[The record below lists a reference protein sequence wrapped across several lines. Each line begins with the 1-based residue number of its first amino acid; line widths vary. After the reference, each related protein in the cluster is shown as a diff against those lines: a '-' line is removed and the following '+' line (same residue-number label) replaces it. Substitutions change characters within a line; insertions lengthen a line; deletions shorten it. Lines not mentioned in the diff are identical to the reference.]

1 MRPGRFGRYAIRTAD
16 GVQEAAY
23 LPIGGIEQYIRVR
36 GRSRANPVLLVLH
49 GGPGSTLGATACR
62 WQGALEAAFTVVH
75 WDQRGSGNTYYR
87 DPAAP
92 PPTVERLLSDL
103 DELVDAL
110 RARYGRDRL
119 FLLGHSWGSLLG
131 GLYALRR
138 PEKLSA
144 WLPVS
149 QMVDFKRSEQ
159 VSAAEAIR
167 RARGAGREEDAERL
181 AQELEQ
187 VLALR
192 RLDRAGAG
200 ALRRVRRRKERYLP
214 PQYGGPSP
222 LGGLAAPE
230 LTGNDLRWKLRFDR
244 MLAANAALY
253 EELLGGLSLD
263 GCPPRYGVPVILTA
277 GERDWT
283 TPYPL
288 AAAYYDTLSAPCKV
302 FLSLPDAL
310 AQISPAPGRWVTG
323 GLLSVGAAAQHGVE
337 LCPGTVVVPV
347 AAAAVGAAGQV
358 AADVDRA
365 LILLRRGHR
374 DGHDIPAV
382 DVENLDVARG
392 EQVGADYP
400 RVLEQGGKLVHQL
413 PGLQQPLHPQGVVG

>member
-181 AQELEQ
+181 YEKFEGILYQMVAEYSVPIPGVVDTVQQLRKQGLKIGSTTGYTSQMMKQVLPKARGLGYEADCVVTPDVTGASRPTPFMLYECMRRLNVYPPSAVVKVGDTVVDIQEGKNAGAWSIGILTGSNLLGLTQAEYEAMAPDELEQ
-187 VLALR
+187 
-192 RLDRAGAG
+192 
-200 ALRRVRRRKERYLP
+200 RKQAAAERYLEA
-214 PQYGGPSP
+214 G
-222 LGGLAAPE
+222 A
-230 LTGNDLRWKLRFDR
+230 DL
-244 MLAANAALY
+244 
-253 EELLGGLSLD
+253 
-263 GCPPRYGVPVILTA
+263 VIDSIR
-277 GERDWT
+277 E
-283 TPYPL
+283 
-288 AAAYYDTLSAPCKV
+288 
-302 FLSLPDAL
+302 LPDAV
-310 AQISPAPGRWVTG
+310 AEINRRMAEQE
-323 GLLSVGAAAQHGVE
+323 AA
-337 LCPGTVVVPV
+337 C
-347 AAAAVGAAGQV
+347 
-358 AADVDRA
+358 
-365 LILLRRGHR
+365 
-374 DGHDIPAV
+374 
-382 DVENLDVARG
+382 
-392 EQVGADYP
+392 
-400 RVLEQGGKLVHQL
+400 
-413 PGLQQPLHPQGVVG
+413 

>member
-200 ALRRVRRRKERYLP
+200 ALLRFRRRKERYLP

-222 LGGLAAPE
+222 LEGLAAPE

-253 EELLGGLSLD
+253 EELLGGL
-263 GCPPRYGVPVILTA
+263 
-277 GERDWT
+277 
-283 TPYPL
+283 
-288 AAAYYDTLSAPCKV
+288 
-302 FLSLPDAL
+302 
-310 AQISPAPGRWVTG
+310 
-323 GLLSVGAAAQHGVE
+323 LSVGAAAQHGVE
-337 LCPGTVVVPV
+337 LRPGTVVVPV

-365 LILLRRGHR
+365 LVPLRRGHR

-382 DVENLDVARG
+382 DVENLDVAGG
-392 EQVGADYP
+392 EQVGADHP

-413 PGLQQPLHPQGVVG
+413 PGLQQPLHPQGVVGQLLHPQQDDTAVGVGKGGIGLPDAPGQPAGGQLGLQAVVFPVTADLLEVNHGMSPSF

>member
-23 LPIGGIEQYIRVR
+23 LPLGGIEQYIRVR

-167 RARGAGREEDAERL
+167 RAREAGREKEAERL

-192 RLDRAGAG
+192 RLDRAGAE
-200 ALRRVRRRKERYLP
+200 ALLRFRRRKERYLP

-253 EELLGGLSLD
+253 EELLGGL
-263 GCPPRYGVPVILTA
+263 
-277 GERDWT
+277 
-283 TPYPL
+283 
-288 AAAYYDTLSAPCKV
+288 
-302 FLSLPDAL
+302 
-310 AQISPAPGRWVTG
+310 
-323 GLLSVGAAAQHGVE
+323 LSVGAAAQHGVE
-337 LCPGTVVVPV
+337 LRPGTVVVPV

-365 LILLRRGHR
+365 LVPLRRGHR

-382 DVENLDVARG
+382 DVENLDVAGG
-392 EQVGADYP
+392 EQVGADHP

-413 PGLQQPLHPQGVVG
+413 PGLQQPLHPQGVVGQLLHPQQDDAAVGVGKGGIGLPDAPGQPAGGQLGLQAVVFPVTADLLEVKHGMSPSF

>member
-187 VLALR
+187 VLEAMEQEVTLEESF
-192 RLDRAGAG
+192 RLYHRGVDLLKACSDKIDRVEKQIQI
-200 ALRRVRRRKERYLP
+200 L
-214 PQYGGPSP
+214 
-222 LGGLAAPE
+222 
-230 LTGNDLRWKLRFDR
+230 D
-244 MLAANAALY
+244 
-253 EELLGGLSLD
+253 EE
-263 GCPPRYGVPVILTA
+263 
-277 GERDWT
+277 GE
-283 TPYPL
+283 
-288 AAAYYDTLSAPCKV
+288 S
-302 FLSLPDAL
+302 
-310 AQISPAPGRWVTG
+310 
-323 GLLSVGAAAQHGVE
+323 HGF
-337 LCPGTVVVPV
+337 
-347 AAAAVGAAGQV
+347 
-358 AADVDRA
+358 
-365 LILLRRGHR
+365 
-374 DGHDIPAV
+374 
-382 DVENLDVARG
+382 
-392 EQVGADYP
+392 
-400 RVLEQGGKLVHQL
+400 
-413 PGLQQPLHPQGVVG
+413 

>member
-167 RARGAGREEDAERL
+167 RAREAGREKEAERL

-192 RLDRAGAG
+192 RLDRAGAE
-200 ALRRVRRRKERYLP
+200 ALLRFRRRKEQYLP

-253 EELLGGLSLD
+253 EELLGGL
-263 GCPPRYGVPVILTA
+263 
-277 GERDWT
+277 
-283 TPYPL
+283 
-288 AAAYYDTLSAPCKV
+288 
-302 FLSLPDAL
+302 
-310 AQISPAPGRWVTG
+310 
-323 GLLSVGAAAQHGVE
+323 LSVGAAAQHGVE
-337 LCPGTVVVPV
+337 LRPGTVVVPV

-365 LILLRRGHR
+365 LVPLRRGHR

-382 DVENLDVARG
+382 DVENLDVAGG
-392 EQVGADYP
+392 EQVGADHP

-413 PGLQQPLHPQGVVG
+413 PGLQQPLHPQGVVGQLLHPQQDDAAVGVGKGGIGLPDAPGQPAGGQLGLQAVVFPVTADLLEVKHGMSPSF

>member
-92 PPTVERLLSDL
+92 PPTVERRLSDL
-103 DELVDAL
+103 DELVYAL
-110 RARYGRDRL
+110 WARYGRDRL

-200 ALRRVRRRKERYLP
+200 ALLRFRRRKERYLP

-230 LTGNDLRWKLRFDR
+230 TTCGGSSVLTEYWRPMPPSTRSCWG
-244 MLAANAALY
+244 A
-253 EELLGGLSLD
+253 
-263 GCPPRYGVPVILTA
+263 CP
-277 GERDWT
+277 W
-283 TPYPL
+283 
-288 AAAYYDTLSAPCKV
+288 
-302 FLSLPDAL
+302 
-310 AQISPAPGRWVTG
+310 
-323 GLLSVGAAAQHGVE
+323 
-337 LCPGTVVVPV
+337 TVVR
-347 AAAAVGAAGQV
+347 
-358 AADVDRA
+358 RA
-365 LILLRRGHR
+365 MGCRSS
-374 DGHDIPAV
+374 
-382 DVENLDVARG
+382 
-392 EQVGADYP
+392 
-400 RVLEQGGKLVHQL
+400 
-413 PGLQQPLHPQGVVG
+413 

>member
-200 ALRRVRRRKERYLP
+200 ALLRFRRRKERYLP

-253 EELLGGLSLD
+253 EELLGGL
-263 GCPPRYGVPVILTA
+263 
-277 GERDWT
+277 
-283 TPYPL
+283 
-288 AAAYYDTLSAPCKV
+288 
-302 FLSLPDAL
+302 
-310 AQISPAPGRWVTG
+310 
-323 GLLSVGAAAQHGVE
+323 LSVGAAAQHGVE
-337 LCPGTVVVPV
+337 LRPGTVVVPV

-365 LILLRRGHR
+365 LVPLRRGHR

-382 DVENLDVARG
+382 DVENLDVAGG
-392 EQVGADYP
+392 EQVGADHP

-413 PGLQQPLHPQGVVG
+413 PGLQQPLHPQGVVGQLLHPQQDDAAVGVGKGGIGLPDAPGQPAGGQLGLQAVVFPVTADLLEVKHGMSPSF

>member
-192 RLDRAGAG
+192 RLDRAGAE
-200 ALRRVRRRKERYLP
+200 ALLRFRRRKERYLP

-222 LGGLAAPE
+222 LEGLAAPE

-253 EELLGGLSLD
+253 EELLGGL
-263 GCPPRYGVPVILTA
+263 
-277 GERDWT
+277 
-283 TPYPL
+283 
-288 AAAYYDTLSAPCKV
+288 
-302 FLSLPDAL
+302 
-310 AQISPAPGRWVTG
+310 
-323 GLLSVGAAAQHGVE
+323 LSVGAAAQHGVE
-337 LCPGTVVVPV
+337 LRPGTVVVPV

-365 LILLRRGHR
+365 LVPLRRGHR

-382 DVENLDVARG
+382 DVENLDVAGG
-392 EQVGADYP
+392 EQVGADHP

-413 PGLQQPLHPQGVVG
+413 PGLQQPLHPQGVVGQLLHPQQDDAAVGVGKGGIGLPDAPGQPAGGQLGLQAVVFPVTADLLEVKHGMSPSF

>member
-200 ALRRVRRRKERYLP
+200 ALLRFRRRKERYLP

-253 EELLGGLSLD
+253 EELLGGL
-263 GCPPRYGVPVILTA
+263 
-277 GERDWT
+277 
-283 TPYPL
+283 
-288 AAAYYDTLSAPCKV
+288 
-302 FLSLPDAL
+302 
-310 AQISPAPGRWVTG
+310 
-323 GLLSVGAAAQHGVE
+323 LSVGAAAQHGVE
-337 LCPGTVVVPV
+337 LRPGTVVVPV

-365 LILLRRGHR
+365 LVLLGRGHR

-382 DVENLDVARG
+382 DVENLDVAGG
-392 EQVGADYP
+392 EQVGADHP

-413 PGLQQPLHPQGVVG
+413 PGLQQPLHPQGVVGQLLHPQQDDATVGVGKGGIGLPDAPGQPAGGQLGLQAVVFPVTADLLEVKHGMSPSF

>member
-159 VSAAEAIR
+159 VSAGRGGR
-167 RARGAGREEDAERL
+167 RTRKGWRRSWSRCWPCGGWTGRGPEPCCGFAGGRSGICRPSTAGR
-181 AQELEQ
+181 
-187 VLALR
+187 
-192 RLDRAGAG
+192 
-200 ALRRVRRRKERYLP
+200 
-214 PQYGGPSP
+214 
-222 LGGLAAPE
+222 
-230 LTGNDLRWKLRFDR
+230 LRWGDW
-244 MLAANAALY
+244 
-253 EELLGGLSLD
+253 
-263 GCPPRYGVPVILTA
+263 PPR
-277 GERDWT
+277 
-283 TPYPL
+283 
-288 AAAYYDTLSAPCKV
+288 S
-302 FLSLPDAL
+302 
-310 AQISPAPGRWVTG
+310 
-323 GLLSVGAAAQHGVE
+323 
-337 LCPGTVVVPV
+337 
-347 AAAAVGAAGQV
+347 
-358 AADVDRA
+358 
-365 LILLRRGHR
+365 
-374 DGHDIPAV
+374 
-382 DVENLDVARG
+382 
-392 EQVGADYP
+392 
-400 RVLEQGGKLVHQL
+400 
-413 PGLQQPLHPQGVVG
+413 

>member
-110 RARYGRDRL
+110 RARDGRDRL

-200 ALRRVRRRKERYLP
+200 ALLRFRRRKERYLP

-222 LGGLAAPE
+222 LEGLAAPE

-253 EELLGGLSLD
+253 EELLGGL
-263 GCPPRYGVPVILTA
+263 
-277 GERDWT
+277 
-283 TPYPL
+283 
-288 AAAYYDTLSAPCKV
+288 
-302 FLSLPDAL
+302 
-310 AQISPAPGRWVTG
+310 
-323 GLLSVGAAAQHGVE
+323 LSVGAAAQHGVE
-337 LCPGTVVVPV
+337 LRPGTVVVPV

-365 LILLRRGHR
+365 LVPLRRGHR

-382 DVENLDVARG
+382 DVENLDVAGG
-392 EQVGADYP
+392 EQVGADHP

-413 PGLQQPLHPQGVVG
+413 PGLQQPLHPQGVVGQLLHPQQDDAAVGVGKGGIGLPDAPGQPAGGQLGLQAVVFPVTADLLEVKHGMSPSF

>member
-16 GVQEAAY
+16 GGQEAAY

-36 GRSRANPVLLVLH
+36 GRSGANPVLLVLH

-103 DELVDAL
+103 DELVYAL
-110 RARYGRDRL
+110 WARYGRDRL

-200 ALRRVRRRKERYLP
+200 ALLRFRRRKERYLP

-230 LTGNDLRWKLRFDR
+230 LTGNDLRWKLCFDR
-244 MLAANAALY
+244 ILAANAALD

-263 GCPPRYGVPVILTA
+263 DCPPRYGVPVILTA

-288 AAAYYDTLSAPCKV
+288 AAAYYDTLSAPCKA
-302 FLSLPDAL
+302 FLSLPNAGHLPFRERPEEWSHILLDAL
-310 AQISPAPGRWVTG
+310 AQI
-323 GLLSVGAAAQHGVE
+323 
-337 LCPGTVVVPV
+337 
-347 AAAAVGAAGQV
+347 
-358 AADVDRA
+358 
-365 LILLRRGHR
+365 
-374 DGHDIPAV
+374 
-382 DVENLDVARG
+382 
-392 EQVGADYP
+392 
-400 RVLEQGGKLVHQL
+400 
-413 PGLQQPLHPQGVVG
+413 

>member
-167 RARGAGREEDAERL
+167 RAREAGREKEAERL

-192 RLDRAGAG
+192 RLDRAGAE
-200 ALRRVRRRKERYLP
+200 ALLRFRRRKERYLP

-253 EELLGGLSLD
+253 EELLGGL
-263 GCPPRYGVPVILTA
+263 
-277 GERDWT
+277 
-283 TPYPL
+283 
-288 AAAYYDTLSAPCKV
+288 
-302 FLSLPDAL
+302 
-310 AQISPAPGRWVTG
+310 
-323 GLLSVGAAAQHGVE
+323 LSVGAAAQHGVE
-337 LCPGTVVVPV
+337 LRPGTVVVPV

-365 LILLRRGHR
+365 LVPLRRGHR

-382 DVENLDVARG
+382 DVENLDVAGG
-392 EQVGADYP
+392 EQVGADHP

-413 PGLQQPLHPQGVVG
+413 PGLQQPLHPQGVVGQLLHPQQDDAAVGVGKGGIGLPDAPGCFPGNG

>member
-23 LPIGGIEQYIRVR
+23 LPIGGIEQYICVR

-110 RARYGRDRL
+110 RARYGQDRL

-200 ALRRVRRRKERYLP
+200 ALLRFRRRKERYLP

-253 EELLGGLSLD
+253 EELLGGL
-263 GCPPRYGVPVILTA
+263 
-277 GERDWT
+277 
-283 TPYPL
+283 
-288 AAAYYDTLSAPCKV
+288 
-302 FLSLPDAL
+302 
-310 AQISPAPGRWVTG
+310 
-323 GLLSVGAAAQHGVE
+323 LSVGAAAQHGVE
-337 LCPGTVVVPV
+337 LRPGTVVVPV

-365 LILLRRGHR
+365 LVLLRRGHR

-382 DVENLDVARG
+382 DVENLDVAGG
-392 EQVGADYP
+392 EQVGADHP

-413 PGLQQPLHPQGVVG
+413 PGLQQPLHPQGVVGQLLHPQQDDAAVGVGKGGIGLPDAPGQPAGGQLGLQAVVFPVTADLLEVKHGMSPSF

>member
-36 GRSRANPVLLVLH
+36 GRSCANPVLLVLH

-167 RARGAGREEDAERL
+167 RAREAGREKEAERL

-192 RLDRAGAG
+192 RLDRAGAE
-200 ALRRVRRRKERYLP
+200 ALLRFRRRKERYLP

-253 EELLGGLSLD
+253 EELLGGL
-263 GCPPRYGVPVILTA
+263 
-277 GERDWT
+277 
-283 TPYPL
+283 
-288 AAAYYDTLSAPCKV
+288 
-302 FLSLPDAL
+302 
-310 AQISPAPGRWVTG
+310 
-323 GLLSVGAAAQHGVE
+323 LSVGAAAQHGVE
-337 LCPGTVVVPV
+337 LRPGTVVVPV

-365 LILLRRGHR
+365 LVPLRRGHR

-382 DVENLDVARG
+382 DVENLDVAGG
-392 EQVGADYP
+392 EQVGADHP

-413 PGLQQPLHPQGVVG
+413 PGLQQPLHPQGVVGQLLHPQQDDAAVGVGKGGIGLPDAPGQPAGGQLGLQAVVFPVTADLLEVKHGMSPSF

>member
-167 RARGAGREEDAERL
+167 RAREAGREKEAERL

-192 RLDRAGAG
+192 RLDRAGAE
-200 ALRRVRRRKERYLP
+200 ALLRFRRRKERYLP

-253 EELLGGLSLD
+253 EELLGG
-263 GCPPRYGVPVILTA
+263 PVP
-277 GERDWT
+277 GR
-283 TPYPL
+283 
-288 AAAYYDTLSAPCKV
+288 LSAALWGAGHPDGGRTGLDHA
-302 FLSLPDAL
+302 LS
-310 AQISPAPGRWVTG
+310 IGG
-323 GLLSVGAAAQHGVE
+323 GLLRYPVGPLQGISLPAERGAPA
-337 LCPGTVVVPV
+337 LP
-347 AAAAVGAAGQV
+347 GAAGGV
-358 AADVDRA
+358 EPYSAGRA
-365 LILLRRGHR
+365 GANLTDPRPLGGRGSAVSGSGR
-374 DGHDIPAV
+374 PAW
-382 DVENLDVARG
+382 R
-392 EQVGADYP
+392 
-400 RVLEQGGKLVHQL
+400 
-413 PGLQQPLHPQGVVG
+413 

>member
-167 RARGAGREEDAERL
+167 RAREAGREKDAERL

-192 RLDRAGAG
+192 RLDRAGAE
-200 ALRRVRRRKERYLP
+200 ALLRFRRRKERYLP

-253 EELLGGLSLD
+253 EELLGGL
-263 GCPPRYGVPVILTA
+263 
-277 GERDWT
+277 
-283 TPYPL
+283 
-288 AAAYYDTLSAPCKV
+288 
-302 FLSLPDAL
+302 
-310 AQISPAPGRWVTG
+310 
-323 GLLSVGAAAQHGVE
+323 LSVGAAAQHGVE
-337 LCPGTVVVPV
+337 LRPGTVVVPV

-365 LILLRRGHR
+365 LVPLRRGHR

-413 PGLQQPLHPQGVVG
+413 PGLQQPLHPQGVVGQLLHPQQDDATVGVGKGGIGLPDAPGQPAGGQLGLQAVVFPVTADLLEVKHGMSPSF

>member
-200 ALRRVRRRKERYLP
+200 ALLRFRRRKERYLP

-222 LGGLAAPE
+222 LEGLAAPE

-253 EELLGGLSLD
+253 EELLGGL
-263 GCPPRYGVPVILTA
+263 
-277 GERDWT
+277 
-283 TPYPL
+283 
-288 AAAYYDTLSAPCKV
+288 
-302 FLSLPDAL
+302 
-310 AQISPAPGRWVTG
+310 
-323 GLLSVGAAAQHGVE
+323 LSVGAAAQHGVE
-337 LCPGTVVVPV
+337 LRPGTVVVPV

-365 LILLRRGHR
+365 LVPLRRGHR

-382 DVENLDVARG
+382 DVENLDVAGG
-392 EQVGADYP
+392 EQVGADHP

-413 PGLQQPLHPQGVVG
+413 PGLQQPLHPQGVVGQLLHPQQDDAAVGVGKGGIGLPDAPGQPAGGQLGLQAVVFPVTADLLEVKHGMSPSF

>member
-75 WDQRGSGNTYYR
+75 WDPRGSGNTYYR

-167 RARGAGREEDAERL
+167 RAREAGR
-181 AQELEQ
+181 ELEQ

-192 RLDRAGAG
+192 RLDRAGAE
-200 ALRRVRRRKERYLP
+200 ALLRFRRRKERYLP

-253 EELLGGLSLD
+253 EELLGGL
-263 GCPPRYGVPVILTA
+263 
-277 GERDWT
+277 
-283 TPYPL
+283 
-288 AAAYYDTLSAPCKV
+288 
-302 FLSLPDAL
+302 
-310 AQISPAPGRWVTG
+310 
-323 GLLSVGAAAQHGVE
+323 LSVGAAAQHGVE
-337 LCPGTVVVPV
+337 LRPGTVVVPV

-365 LILLRRGHR
+365 LVPLRRGHR

-382 DVENLDVARG
+382 DVENLDVAGG
-392 EQVGADYP
+392 EQVGADHP

-413 PGLQQPLHPQGVVG
+413 PGLQQPLHPQGVVGQLLHPQQDDAAVGVGKGGIGLPDAPGQPAGGQLGLQAVVFPVTADLLEVKHGMSPSF

>member
-200 ALRRVRRRKERYLP
+200 ALLRFRRRKERYLP
-214 PQYGGPSP
+214 PQYGGPAP

-230 LTGNDLRWKLRFDR
+230 LTGNDLHIRAERPTGLPPRGDPGSLFICRGGVNPPRHRGFGSAKTLGRAGGAGASSALHLVGVQQNGHRSVVLRVHLHVCAE
-244 MLAANAALY
+244 LAVLHPETPPGALGHKFLI
-253 EELLGGLSLD
+253 EGDGHRRLGG
-263 GCPPRYGVPVILTA
+263 P
-277 GERDWT
+277 GE
-283 TPYPL
+283 
-288 AAAYYDTLSAPCKV
+288 A
-302 FLSLPDAL
+302 
-310 AQISPAPGRWVTG
+310 
-323 GLLSVGAAAQHGVE
+323 
-337 LCPGTVVVPV
+337 
-347 AAAAVGAAGQV
+347 GAAG
-358 AADVDRA
+358 
-365 LILLRRGHR
+365 LGIG
-374 DGHDIPAV
+374 I
-382 DVENLDVARG
+382 
-392 EQVGADYP
+392 
-400 RVLEQGGKLVHQL
+400 
-413 PGLQQPLHPQGVVG
+413 